1 MYETMTPEALK
12 ALMLAQIN
20 ESQGIS
26 SMAGGFADGVIGPV
40 AERMS
45 NVYMSL
51 DAVPDMLFVTENSGA
66 YIDKVGQQYYNI
78 TRRPG
83 TRAYCDISLT
93 GTPGLVIAQ
102 GTQFLT
108 AGGLAFS
115 LLGDVT
121 IPSGGTAAGRLEAA
135 EVGSVYNVDA
145 GAIDRMYINLAGLT
159 GYTNEAATGGTDP
172 ESDAALLER
181 IRERVQQPATSGNG
195 YQYRQW
201 AMAVPGVGQAK
212 VVELANGAGTVG
224 VTIVSGSYQAPGEE
238 ILDAVESA
246 IAQQRPIGAEVTVIG
261 STEMT
266 VDVAASVTLTQGATA
281 GGVQDAFRIALA
293 EYCKSLVD
301 AKFSPIYYSPG
312 QDGSYTLLYNRVLA
326 ILLTIPGVENF
337 TSLTVNSGTSDIT
350 ITADQIPVLGTV
362 SVT

>member
-12 ALMLAQIN
+12 AAMLGEIN
-20 ESQGIS
+20 ESHGLS

-40 AERMS
+40 AEQMS
-45 NVYMSL
+45 NIYISL
-51 DAVPDMLFVTENSGA
+51 DAVPDMLFVTADSGQ

-83 TRAYCDISLT
+83 TRAYCGITLT

-108 AGGLAFS
+108 ASGLAYT
-115 LLGDVT
+115 LMETVT
-121 IPSGGTAAGRLEAA
+121 LPQSGTAVGRLESG
-135 EVGSVYNVDA
+135 EVGAAYNVEA

-159 GYTNEAATGGTDP
+159 GYTNGAAAGGTDP
-172 ESDAALLER
+172 ESDTALLNR
-181 IRERVQQPATSGNG
+181 IKERVQQPATSGNG

-201 AMAVPGVGQAK
+201 AMAVAGVGQAK
-212 VVELANGAGTVG
+212 VVELADGPGTVG
-224 VTIVSGSYQAPGEE
+224 LIIVSSSYEAPGEE
-238 ILDAVESA
+238 VLDAVESA
-246 IAQQRPIGAEVTVIG
+246 IAGQRPIGAEVTVTG
-261 STEMT
+261 CTEMT
-266 VDVAASVTLTQGATA
+266 VDAAAVVTLTRGTTA
-281 GGVQDAFRIALA
+281 GVVQDAFRSALE
-293 EYCKSLVD
+293 EYCRSLVD
-301 AKFSPIYYSPG
+301 AKFSPIYYSPD

-337 TSLTVNSGTSDIT
+337 TSLTVNGGTGDIT
-350 ITADQIPVLGTV
+350 IAADQIPVIGTV